1 MHFGVKDVLLTW
13 FCSGDQLVVEQVLAC
28 ICKLKLN
35 LLALAVDECLL
46 TLAADEHLLT
56 LGHTA
61 IGGLLLLNAFDGV
74 PAGAQCACDMLVCD
88 EQVLFLQVWAHV

>member
-1 MHFGVKDVLLTW
+1 MHFEVKDALLTW
-13 FCSGDQLVVEQVLAC
+13 FCSGDQLVVEQIEQVLAC

-35 LLALAVDECLL
+35 LLALAVNECLL
-46 TLAADEHLLT
+46 ALAADERLLT

-88 EQVLFLQVWAHV
+88 EQVLFLQV